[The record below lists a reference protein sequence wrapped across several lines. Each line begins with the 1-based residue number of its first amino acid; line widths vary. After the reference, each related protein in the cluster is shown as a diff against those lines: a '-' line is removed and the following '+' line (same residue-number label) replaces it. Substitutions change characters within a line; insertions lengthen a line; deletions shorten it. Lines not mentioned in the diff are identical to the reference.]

1 MVGAKQ
7 FFRSFDG
14 DIFNDIHALAA
25 AVVALGRE
33 TFCVLVGQ
41 DGSHCHHN
49 GFGND
54 IFRSNQLDVAF
65 LAGIFR
71 FDCFAHFR
79 VALCDEVHNV
89 FNHSKKPP

>member
-1 MVGAKQ
+1 MVGTKQ
-7 FFRSFDG
+7 LFRSFDG

-25 AVVALGRE
+25 AVVAFGGK
-33 TFCVLVGQ
+33 TFCILVGQ

-49 GFGND
+49 SFGND

-71 FDCFAHFR
+71 FNCFAYFR